1 MCACFCVCVNLR
13 VCDTAWQTL
22 PSPLKAN
29 VGFHPIDTNRSSD
42 LPCIDMKHKMTN
54 LSAVICLSVSSSEKR
69 LFKKNK
75 KKNMHICRSG
85 RHNPVKLSKALLY
98 VEQQQQKT
106 MSGFHEHLLVAIK
119 LNIKKINR
127 DVCRSGDDI
136 FN

>member
-75 KKNMHICRSG
+75 KKTHAHLQKRQTQSSETQQSS
-85 RHNPVKLSKALLY
+85 PVRRTAATENDEWFS
-98 VEQQQQKT
+98 
-106 MSGFHEHLLVAIK
+106 
-119 LNIKKINR
+119 
-127 DVCRSGDDI
+127 
-136 FN
+136 